1 MGTPL
6 RAPNGR
12 FRRVTLG
19 DVLDQILVGGPI
31 SPERWG
37 RDHWSTLLYVDTRIV
52 DHHGLLHVSQ
62 RDSPAGPRGVDP
74 HMRIGNEYP
83 TRLLNPKSDLRG
95 HTDYDCLA
103 DAIAAGY
110 LTIRPR
116 PADVAVRFSSRYP
129 DVRLTEAHMAEPEGD
144 DLMMMGNAVQ
154 YVWTEAGYELI
165 ARLRRLRAER
175 QPIEQF
181 THDGSVR

>member
-52 DHHGLLHVSQ
+52 DHHGLLSSLRQ
-62 RDSPAGPRGVDP
+62 DSHMGPKGRDP
-74 HMRIGNEYP
+74 HMRTEHRYP
-83 TRLLNPKSDLRG
+83 TRLRNPDVELRG

-103 DAIAAGY
+103 DAIAVGFLA
-110 LTIRPR
+110 IRAR
-116 PADVAVRFSSRYP
+116 PENVNLRWGSQWPYDRRNVPKDP
-129 DVRLTEAHMAEPEGD
+129 DGD
-144 DLMMMGNAVQ
+144 DLMEAGNAIQ
-154 YVWTEAGYELI
+154 FYWTDAGYELV
-165 ARLRRLRAER
+165 ARLRRWRSEG
-175 QPIEQF
+175 QPVDEF
-181 THDGSVR
+181 THDGGAR